1 MVNLS
6 TNTMGNNHHI
16 TMRTLAQLTR
26 GGEWQLDLM
35 HDRSVHLLIWITRG
49 QGLALI
55 DGARRGVGTHNALF
69 VPAGTTMAVE
79 LGRQSSGQALIIPD
93 STELRLPG
101 QAHHLRI
108 RDVSAQS
115 EIGLILEG
123 LQREQTN
130 GRPLVSEAMEAHT
143 SLLSIWLRRQL
154 GLDEHMPTR
163 ANAATRL
170 CRAFCRRVS
179 AEFRSGAPMA
189 DYAEALGVT
198 PTHLTRVCRAS
209 AGKTAAD
216 LLTQRILYEARHLLS
231 TEKTQIQDVARY
243 LGFGSAAYFTRF
255 MQHHTG
261 QSPSALRKGAAK
273 SIPSAQPVLFKV

>member
-1 MVNLS
+1 MVDLS
-6 TNTMGNNHHI
+6 TKSSGNSHQI
-16 TMRTLAQLTR
+16 TVRTLAQLER

-35 HDRSVHLLIWITRG
+35 HDRAEHLLIWITRG

-55 DGARRGVGTHNALF
+55 DGARRGVGTHNAMF
-69 VPAGTTMAVE
+69 VPAGTTMASE
-79 LGRQSSGQALIIPD
+79 LGRQSSGQAVIIPD

-115 EIGLILEG
+115 EIAMILEG

-179 AEFRSGAPMA
+179 TEFRSGAPMT

-209 AGKTAAD
+209 TGKTAAD
-216 LLTQRILYEARHLLS
+216 LLTQRVLYEARHLLR
-231 TEKTQIQDVARY
+231 TEKAQIQDVARY

-255 MQHHTG
+255 IQHHTG
-261 QSPSALRKGAAK
+261 QSPSAVRKGAAK
-273 SIPSAQPVLFKV
+273 NIPSAQSLLSKI

>member
-1 MVNLS
+1 MVDLS
-6 TNTMGNNHHI
+6 NSSTGNPHHI

-79 LGRQSSGQALIIPD
+79 LGRQSSGQAVIIPD

-209 AGKTAAD
+209 AGRTAAD

-231 TEKTQIQDVARY
+231 TEKTQVQDVARH

-273 SIPSAQPVLFKV
+273 SIPSAQPVLSKL